1 MTEFERVIQMVAE
14 EYHSTPEQVL
24 RNMQD
29 AIDEGLVQFNPGIQE
44 MIKLI
49 PHKGERFT
57 PEELVM
63 GMAAQLRALELLS

>member
-1 MTEFERVIQMVAE
+1 MDFDVVLKAVADQFG
-14 EYHSTPEQVL
+14 STPEEVYKE
-24 RNMQD
+24 MQ
-29 AIDEGLVQFNPGIQE
+29 ATIDEGLVQFNPDIQE

-63 GMAAQLRALELLS
+63 GMAAQLRALEFLN